1 MCNKKERM
9 VKSVFA
15 RLRRKKSKFV
25 IKKHE
30 QKNKKEATE
39 RLKGFIQQV
48 PKENRN
54 QEE

>member
-9 VKSVFA
+9 AKSIFA
-15 RLRRKKSKFV
+15 RLRRRKSKFV

-39 RLKGFIQQV
+39 RLRGFVQQTS
-48 PKENRN
+48 KENRN
-54 QEE
+54 QKE